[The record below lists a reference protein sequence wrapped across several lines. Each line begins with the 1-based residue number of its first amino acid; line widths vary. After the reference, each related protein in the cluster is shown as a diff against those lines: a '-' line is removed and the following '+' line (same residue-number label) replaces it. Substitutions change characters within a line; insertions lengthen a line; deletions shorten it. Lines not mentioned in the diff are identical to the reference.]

1 LTSGLLLDFAG
12 AFDEVADE
20 DFGVAVDGGDD
31 GRGDGLREGLVCD
44 LDSVLDIA
52 IFERQLDER
61 GPDLSNSF
69 LSQLDTP
76 KHVVT
81 ISLLAI
87 EGTDKDPIPISHLA
101 QSQRI
106 GFTYANFSRSFALSI
121 LSPSSII
128 PPVAPSSS
136 SSSSSSSP
144 SFTLAP
150 SLPLLLAVL
159 ITLPSAFFLLPLFP
173 FAPVPP
179 VTVLRPPVRPV
190 MSLSILGLRAP
201 PVSRADSSGGKEVC
215 RRGCEPL
222 GVETAEGKVDFRRF
236 EEGWL
241 EVRDKEG
248 RFLGLGRDAG
258 CG

>member
-1 LTSGLLLDFAG
+1 MLDSAG
-12 AFDEVADE
+12 SFNEVADE

-31 GRGDGLREGLVCD
+31 GGGDGLREGLIRD
-44 LDSVLDIA
+44 LDSGLDIA
-52 IFERQLDER
+52 ILERQFIR
-61 GPDLSNSF
+61 MGADLSNSF
-69 LSQLDTP
+69 LSELDTP
-76 KHVVT
+76 KHVVS

-87 EGTDKDPIPISHLA
+87 EGTDEDPETISDSV
-101 QSQRI
+101 QFQRI

-128 PPVAPSSS
+128 PPDAPSSS

-159 ITLPSAFFLLPLFP
+159 ITLPSAFFLLPLFA
-173 FAPVPP
+173 FAPVPT
-179 VTVLRPPVRPV
+179 VSVLRPPVSPV
-190 MSLSILGLRAP
+190 MSLSMLGLRAP
-201 PVSRADSSGGKEVC
+201 PVSRADSSGGKEVW
-215 RRGCEPL
+215 RRGWEPL

-241 EVRDKEG
+241 EVRDREG